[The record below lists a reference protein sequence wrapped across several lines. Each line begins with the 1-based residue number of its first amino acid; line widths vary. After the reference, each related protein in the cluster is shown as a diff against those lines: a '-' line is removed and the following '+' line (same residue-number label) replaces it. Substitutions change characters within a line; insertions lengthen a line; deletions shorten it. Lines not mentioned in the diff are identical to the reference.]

1 MARRHGFLAVE
12 GMPSSVV
19 AHMNYFPGS
28 STLRIIFT
36 SGEVYDY
43 LKVPAAIYEA
53 MKKATSKGT
62 YLNTVIK
69 KRFAYK
75 KVT

>member
-1 MARRHGFLAVE
+1 
-12 GMPSSVV
+12 MPSSVV
-19 AHMNYFPGS
+19 ANMNYFPQT
-28 STLRIIFT
+28 STLRILFT
-36 SGEVYDY
+36 SGEIYDY

-53 MKKATSKGT
+53 MKKAGSKGT

-75 KVT
+75 KIT